1 MPITATMPTTMLV
14 APRDRIT
21 AKARMPVIKGES
33 NPLTCYTGYVTML
46 SDLVRLDICGDPAD
60 LIVLFLNTL
69 DVEAGSDAMATV
81 DGWAGW
87 LSAQGLDGC
96 FGQQD
101 PAALER
107 ARELRS
113 DLRALASG
121 EQYAGGRQIGI
132 EVALTTD
139 GQVELSASTAAGF
152 IAAAA
157 AKVAIEGRID
167 RVKICP
173 ADDCRWAFYDTSRNR
188 SRQWCSM
195 EVCGNRA
202 KARAH
207 RERNAP
213 ARSALPASRAPL
225 PR

>member
-1 MPITATMPTTMLV
+1 VP
-14 APRDRIT
+14 AP
-21 AKARMPVIKGES
+21 G
-33 NPLTCYTGYVTML
+33 
-46 SDLVRLDICGDPAD
+46 DLVRLDVCGDPAD
-60 LIVLFLNTL
+60 LIVRFINTL
-69 DVEAGSDAMATV
+69 DVEAGSDALDTV
-81 DGWAGW
+81 DGWRSW

-96 FGQQD
+96 FGQESPRD
-101 PAALER
+101 LEQV
-107 ARELRS
+107 RELRD

-121 EQYAGGRQIGI
+121 ERCGQVQQVGI
-132 EVALTTD
+132 QVALTVD
-139 GQVELSASTAAGF
+139 GQVELSSQTAVGL

-157 AKVAIEGRID
+157 AKVAIEQRLD

-207 RERNAP
+207 RERSAP
-213 ARSALPASRAPL
+213 A
-225 PR
+225 

>member
-1 MPITATMPTTMLV
+1 
-14 APRDRIT
+14 
-21 AKARMPVIKGES
+21 MPVTWDERNRLS
-33 NPLTCYTGYVTML
+33 CYTGYVTTF
-46 SDLVRLDICGDPAD
+46 SDLVRLDICGDLAD
-60 LIVLFLNTL
+60 LVVRFLNTL
-69 DVEAGSDAMATV
+69 DVEAGSDAMATI
-81 DGWAGW
+81 DGWAAW

-96 FGQQD
+96 FGPQD

-107 ARELRS
+107 ARELRGE
-113 DLRALASG
+113 LRALASG
-121 EQYAGGRQIGI
+121 EQHPQGRQVDIQ
-132 EVALTTD
+132 VALTAD
-139 GQVELSASTAAGF
+139 GQVELSAATAVGF

-157 AKVAIEGRID
+157 AKVAIEERID

-207 RERNAP
+207 RQRNAP
-213 ARSALPASRAPL
+213 A
-225 PR
+225 